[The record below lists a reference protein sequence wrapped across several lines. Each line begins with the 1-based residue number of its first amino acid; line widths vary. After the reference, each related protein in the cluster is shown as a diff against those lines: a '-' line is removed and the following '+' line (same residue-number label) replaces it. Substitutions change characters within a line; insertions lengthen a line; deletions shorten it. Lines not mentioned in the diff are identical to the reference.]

1 MKYYLET
8 NALRALGS
16 KIGSNKN
23 LLSQSYTSTFSL
35 FELAKG
41 INRRTDTE
49 KRIKLL
55 STLASFELKVVE
67 ALPLE
72 IIKAAYSDNVCY
84 TQSDLVISKINDYFS
99 DKTSSEKDYDALVEN
114 YEFSTKEYQ
123 IMIDKECAKPKP
135 EPQYVTLDLN
145 KILSPSEFE
154 IPQSVRDLPK
164 GTHPSRYFME
174 YIRKDFAIATF
185 HSVYGNVRF
194 SDQKILDMY
203 NNKLDIYFFAV
214 HAFELRKHSL
224 RELAKKNDL
233 LDLFHTAYLFEYD
246 SMIVSDD
253 KIYESILPEFNVM
266 SVSDYKKLI

>member
-1 MKYYLET
+1 
-8 NALRALGS
+8 
-16 KIGSNKN
+16 
-23 LLSQSYTSTFSL
+23 
-35 FELAKG
+35 
-41 INRRTDTE
+41 
-49 KRIKLL
+49 
-55 STLASFELKVVE
+55 
-67 ALPLE
+67 
-72 IIKAAYSDNVCY
+72 
-84 TQSDLVISKINDYFS
+84 
-99 DKTSSEKDYDALVEN
+99 
-114 YEFSTKEYQ
+114 
-123 IMIDKECAKPKP
+123 
-135 EPQYVTLDLN
+135 
-145 KILSPSEFE
+145 
-154 IPQSVRDLPK
+154 
-164 GTHPSRYFME
+164 ME